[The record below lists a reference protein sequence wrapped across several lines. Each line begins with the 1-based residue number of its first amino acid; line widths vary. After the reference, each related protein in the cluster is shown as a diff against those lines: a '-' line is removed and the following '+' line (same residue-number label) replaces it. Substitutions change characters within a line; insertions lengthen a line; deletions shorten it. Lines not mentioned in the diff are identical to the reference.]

1 MSKRLFLQVKWQ
13 ETKEKNNQKA
23 GGDGC
28 YQEVVEQGG
37 KIALL
42 GLGQDAL
49 VKQVN
54 QDGVLLQIPHKG
66 ECLLKFDQPTTFS
79 YGDGYQVAGDWVDVR
94 QTFELTLLAPQQQ
107 EGVQL
112 EIRGDVLLKVSTT
125 DAKVVVPEGITRI
138 AQSAFAKLL
147 VEEVVLPESVREI
160 GNYAFEYCKFLK
172 KINLPK
178 SLESIGYGAFS
189 HTAVEHFDIPHSLE
203 DLQPYAFCRTPFLKK
218 FQGQDFVVLGN
229 GLLYLYSG
237 LGGEV
242 VVPDGVRVI
251 CPRALSSLND
261 SNGRRG
267 LSQYI
272 TKVVLPN
279 SVQKICSGAFFQ
291 QRELAEINVGKHME
305 IALDA
310 FKQTAFEQ
318 EFERLVQNN

>member
-54 QDGVLLQIPHKG
+54 QDSVLLQIPHKG

-79 YGDGYQVAGDWVDVR
+79 YGDGYQVAGDWVDVC
-94 QTFELTLLAPQQQ
+94 QTYELTLLAPQQQ

-112 EIRGDVLLKVSTT
+112 EIKGNVLMKVSTT

-178 SLESIGYGAFS
+178 NLESIGYGAFN

-203 DLQPYAFCRTPFLKK
+203 DLQPYAFCRTPFFEEIPRSRLCCVGKRLAVPVQR
-218 FQGQDFVVLGN
+218 FGWRSSCAGWSACHLPTCAVLF
-229 GLLYLYSG
+229 
-237 LGGEV
+237 E
-242 VVPDGVRVI
+242 R
-251 CPRALSSLND
+251 
-261 SNGRRG
+261 
-267 LSQYI
+267 
-272 TKVVLPN
+272 
-279 SVQKICSGAFFQ
+279 Q
-291 QRELAEINVGKHME
+291 QRQAWFVAVHHKSGV
-305 IALDA
+305 A
-310 FKQTAFEQ
+310 KQRAKNLFRRIFSTKRTCRNQRWQTHGNCLGCFQA
-318 EFERLVQNN
+318 NGI